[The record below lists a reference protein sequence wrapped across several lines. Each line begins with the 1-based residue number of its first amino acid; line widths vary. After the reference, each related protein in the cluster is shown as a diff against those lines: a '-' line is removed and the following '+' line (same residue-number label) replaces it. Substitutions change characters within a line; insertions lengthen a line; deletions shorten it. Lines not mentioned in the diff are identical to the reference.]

1 MGDRPI
7 RPRGPGAEADCI
19 LVCPV
24 DMAFFRGWHAEVGK
38 AKCPEHRVL
47 LVESTED
54 PLDERRRNIRDDQ
67 GDED

>member
-1 MGDRPI
+1 
-7 RPRGPGAEADCI
+7 
-19 LVCPV
+19 
-24 DMAFFRGWHAEVGK
+24 MAFFRGWHAEVGK